1 MKEIQKP
8 FYEKQEKRLNQF
20 NNAFLTEDEMAY
32 LEMDFFNFGLNF
44 DSIDAIEVEEENII
58 GIEFSKKM
66 KKPLEILLIKSIDSD
81 LLKNNLSE
89 IFDDYDM
96 EISFEVSRKI
106 GNKIKEYL
114 FKITVFK
121 DQQLWEE
128 YVNG

>member
-1 MKEIQKP
+1 
-8 FYEKQEKRLNQF
+8 
-20 NNAFLTEDEMAY
+20 MAY

-44 DSIDAIEVEEENII
+44 DSIESIEAEEDNII
-58 GIEFSKKM
+58 GIEFSKRM
-66 KKPLEILLIKSIDSD
+66 KKPLEVLLVKSIDGD
-81 LLKNNLSE
+81 LLKDNLSK

-96 EISFEVSRKI
+96 EISFEVSKKI

-121 DQQLWEE
+121 DQQFWEE

>member
-44 DSIDAIEVEEENII
+44 DSIESIEAEEDNII
-58 GIEFSKKM
+58 GIEFSKRM
-66 KKPLEILLIKSIDSD
+66 KKPLEVLLVKSIDGD
-81 LLKNNLSE
+81 LLKDNLSK

-96 EISFEVSRKI
+96 EISFEVSKKI

-121 DQQLWEE
+121 DQQFWEE

>member
-20 NNAFLTEDEMAY
+20 NNPFLTEEEVAY

-44 DSIDAIEVEEENII
+44 DSIESIEAEEDNII
-58 GIEFSKKM
+58 GIEFSKRM
-66 KKPLEILLIKSIDSD
+66 KKPLEVLLVKSIDGD
-81 LLKNNLSE
+81 LLKDNLSK

-96 EISFEVSRKI
+96 EISFEVSKKI

-121 DQQLWEE
+121 DQQFWEE